1 MSEWDFLWDLKGQ
14 ELYDAIS
21 TGCTYADLEYIDE
34 MERSKK
40 KIHKPEKKKKHNNS
54 VKTLVFIDAEN
65 ISCSNADK
73 IDRITSEIS
82 KRKEVR
88 YYAMQKDPATS
99 GWKQTVNRNHFKP
112 ILMSG
117 QREKNKIDNKII
129 RDVKKALANNEVN
142 NFIIVSKDGDYKEI
156 TSMIKACGK
165 KITVIAP
172 DDASK
177 KLKNAGSKFIS
188 LKK

>member
-54 VKTLVFIDAEN
+54 AKTLVFIDAEN

-88 YYAMQKDPATS
+88 YITQCRKILLLPA
-99 GWKQTVNRNHFKP
+99 G
-112 ILMSG
+112 
-117 QREKNKIDNKII
+117 
-129 RDVKKALANNEVN
+129 
-142 NFIIVSKDGDYKEI
+142 SKLSIEI
-156 TSMIKACGK
+156 TSNRFLCQVKEK
-165 KITVIAP
+165 KTK
-172 DDASK
+172 STT
-177 KLKNAGSKFIS
+177 KLSVT
-188 LKK
+188 